1 MGSTP
6 SYTQLPFILKIE
18 GIFFGGFS
26 YLHYL
31 CKMSVNNIPFLKIEK
46 KVQGKI
52 EQAKLVISI
61 MTKLMNIRLSD
72 SETIV
77 LAYFMVY
84 GVGEQTKDLIVK
96 SQVLAGVDS
105 LNNSLS
111 KLRKVGL
118 LHKHNKQDLLN
129 VNLDIKLEPI
139 IGILIKL
146 DNR

>member
-1 MGSTP
+1 MVISIICIIFANM
-6 SYTQLPFILKIE
+6 SNVPFIKID
-18 GIFFGGFS
+18 
-26 YLHYL
+26 
-31 CKMSVNNIPFLKIEK
+31 K

-52 EQAKLVISI
+52 EQVKLIISI

-84 GVGEQTKDLIVK
+84 GVGDQTKELIVK
-96 SQVLAGVDS
+96 SKVLAGVDS

-129 VNLDIKLEPI
+129 SNLDIKLEPI

>member
-1 MGSTP
+1 MSNV
-6 SYTQLPFILKIE
+6 PFIKID
-18 GIFFGGFS
+18 
-26 YLHYL
+26 
-31 CKMSVNNIPFLKIEK
+31 K

-52 EQAKLVISI
+52 EQVKLIISI

-84 GVGEQTKDLIVK
+84 GVGDQTKELIVK
-96 SQVLAGVDS
+96 SKVLAGVDS

-129 VNLDIKLEPI
+129 SNLDIKLEPI